1 MPSRID
7 VELTSARPDGTWT
20 WRAAGAREPKGVVEA
35 SVLPDGAKVG
45 DVLKVEATIA
55 LDGIEIHSVVP
66 ARTHRKEPERIEI
79 LGGSEF
85 QAVTTSLV
93 GKRARDDRDRGD
105 RRRAPATR
113 ACRRSAARS
122 GDRRTGGDRRP
133 SGDRPRPEGETSSA
147 ARAAKVRPRPAA
159 RRGNAASG
167 RRSRPCPRSRSGPS
181 PSASSRAASIVRR

>member
-1 MPSRID
+1 MGRG
-7 VELTSARPDGTWT
+7 R
-20 WRAAGAREPKGVVEA
+20 GAPPGPGNPAGVVESA
-35 SVLPDGAKVG
+35 VLPDGAKVG
-45 DVLKVEATIA
+45 DIFKVEATIA

-105 RRRAPATR
+105 RRDRKDSRAGD
-113 ACRRSAARS
+113 RRPS
-122 GDRRTGGDRRP
+122 GDRRTGGERRP
-133 SGDRPRPEGETSSA
+133 SGDRPRPEGETSS
-147 ARAAKVRPRPAA
+147 RGPRRRRCGRDVRA

-167 RRSRPCPRSRSGPS
+167 RRSRRSPRSRSDPS
-181 PSASSRAASIVRR
+181 PSG